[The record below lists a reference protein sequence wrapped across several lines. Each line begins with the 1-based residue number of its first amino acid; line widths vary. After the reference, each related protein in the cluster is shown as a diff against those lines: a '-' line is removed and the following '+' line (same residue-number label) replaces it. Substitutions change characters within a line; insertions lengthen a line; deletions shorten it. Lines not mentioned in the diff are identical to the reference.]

1 MISTLSVVMRTWC
14 SEECLAHS
22 RCSINVRKTSLAMAA
37 EQLPW
42 QEMMR
47 GSLKGGS
54 GGGSE
59 NENEEFDSRDI

>member
-1 MISTLSVVMRTWC
+1 MISTLSVVMRTQC

-22 RCSINVRKTSLAMAA
+22 RA

-54 GGGSE
+54 GRGSE
-59 NENEEFDSRDI
+59 SENEEFDSRDI